1 VLNGATSADWD
12 PSFIDR
18 LASSNELVLLNNRG
32 IGGSTD
38 GGRSFN
44 IEKLADD
51 TAHIIESLGIE
62 RASVTKWSMGG
73 FIAQAFAVKYVD
85 RVDKLVLLST
95 HPGSIQADL
104 ASPDVWSPTPWPV
117 RHA

>member
-1 VLNGATSADWD
+1 MRDSTLRSMSD
-12 PSFIDR
+12 DR

-38 GGRSFN
+38 DGRSFN

-62 RASVTKWSMGG
+62 RASVTKCSMGG
-73 FIAQAFAVKYVD
+73 FIAQAFAVKYAD

-95 HPGSIQADL
+95 DPGGIQADI
-104 ASPDVWSPTPWPV
+104 ASPDVWSKLLDTSGTP
-117 RHA
+117 